1 MSELGLTQY
10 NLGAV
15 VFTLKAIGVELGFS
29 IRMFCLTTRVKGPI
43 IREREICQWFCY
55 IFIYHINNL
64 RSKVIEFSR
73 SSLIDINS
81 E

>member
-15 VFTLKAIGVELGFS
+15 VLTLKATDVELGFS

-43 IREREICQWFCY
+43 ITERE
-55 IFIYHINNL
+55 
-64 RSKVIEFSR
+64 
-73 SSLIDINS
+73 
-81 E
+81 